1 MLHVLLTSRSQRY
14 RTHPWAAAQ
23 KRPTCLPCATVSPTV
38 LRQGPYRFYFYAGDR
53 LERAHIHVEG
63 LGGEAKFWLR
73 PVTLADAWAIETA
86 RWPPSVGS

>member
-1 MLHVLLTSRSQRY
+1 MGRS
-14 RTHPWAAAQ
+14 PE
-23 KRPTCLPCATVSPTV
+23 RPTCLPCATVSPTV

-73 PVTLADAWAIETA
+73 PVTLADAWGSPGAIVTA